1 MKTFKKDSGLKTDI
15 SESQAPDSSF
25 LEMTEDLVWA
35 VDKDYCLVYGNH
47 LFHERTE
54 KYSGKRLQK
63 GENVFSPPN
72 PAAIVDEWKGYFDRV
87 LNNQEKFKIEV
98 TAASLP
104 KPLILEYKFSPFFS
118 DKNQLQGVVI
128 IGRDITDRK
137 QVEGDLRF
145 TRYVI
150 DNMIGA
156 AYQALS
162 DGQIVYANKSASTS
176 LGYTNSELLNM
187 NVIDL
192 EPDFDADKWSGY
204 WKMLKEKKSLTFE
217 SFHKK
222 KNGRIFP
229 VELQISYLQF
239 GGVDYA
245 FGIAHDISERKK
257 TEYELQA
264 SEIRFRSYFELPII
278 GIAITS
284 PEKGWIEANQAL
296 CNMLGYSTSE
306 LSQLTWAELTH
317 PDDLAADLLNFDR
330 ILSGEIDS
338 YTLEKRFI
346 HKNGDIIWT
355 ILAVGC
361 VRKPDR
367 TLDYTVAILQNIT
380 RRKLIEHEM
389 LIKERAIETSI
400 NAIAISDLEGTLTY
414 VNPSF
419 IKLWEYNDKN
429 EIVGRNATSFWQYP
443 QEAGNVIYELQNQ
456 GGWSGELT
464 GIKKN
469 NSQFTTQ
476 VAASMVTDEKTGH
489 PFAMLASFLD
499 ITDHKA
505 AVDALKESE
514 EKFAKAFHNSP
525 DVMIITSINEGKIFE
540 VNESI
545 YRLSGYK
552 KEEVLGKTTIE
563 LELWGDVNERDI
575 FLRKLIDD
583 GIVLNYETRFRKK
596 SGELFTCQ
604 ISAEII
610 EIQGQ
615 KCMLSNIHD
624 ISELKKAELIMRE
637 SEARLRELNATK
649 DKFFSIIAHDLKS
662 PFNSILGFSEILKDE
677 VKNLDIGTI
686 AQYASIINS
695 TATNTYQLLE
705 NLLEWSLS
713 QQQKM
718 PFDPAPMFLNHLI
731 NAEIQNLKHHAG
743 LKNIE
748 LTCTFGENIIITAD
762 ENMLSTIIRNL
773 ITNAI
778 KFTEK
783 NGKIV
788 ITARVHGNEVEVS
801 VADTGIGIKPEAID
815 KLFKIETSFTTRGTE
830 NEKGTGLGLL
840 LCKEF
845 IEKHHGK
852 IWVESEPGNGS
863 RFIFVLPVI

>member
-1 MKTFKKDSGLKTDI
+1 
-15 SESQAPDSSF
+15 
-25 LEMTEDLVWA
+25 
-35 VDKDYCLVYGNH
+35 
-47 LFHERTE
+47 
-54 KYSGKRLQK
+54 
-63 GENVFSPPN
+63 
-72 PAAIVDEWKGYFDRV
+72 
-87 LNNQEKFKIEV
+87 
-98 TAASLP
+98 
-104 KPLILEYKFSPFFS
+104 
-118 DKNQLQGVVI
+118 
-128 IGRDITDRK
+128 
-137 QVEGDLRF
+137 
-145 TRYVI
+145 
-150 DNMIGA
+150 
-156 AYQALS
+156 
-162 DGQIVYANKSASTS
+162 
-176 LGYTNSELLNM
+176 
-187 NVIDL
+187 
-192 EPDFDADKWSGY
+192 
-204 WKMLKEKKSLTFE
+204 
-217 SFHKK
+217 
-222 KNGRIFP
+222 
-229 VELQISYLQF
+229 
-239 GGVDYA
+239 
-245 FGIAHDISERKK
+245 
-257 TEYELQA
+257 
-264 SEIRFRSYFELPII
+264 
-278 GIAITS
+278 
-284 PEKGWIEANQAL
+284 
-296 CNMLGYSTSE
+296 
-306 LSQLTWAELTH
+306 
-317 PDDLAADLLNFDR
+317 
-330 ILSGEIDS
+330 
-338 YTLEKRFI
+338 
-346 HKNGDIIWT
+346 
-355 ILAVGC
+355 
-361 VRKPDR
+361 
-367 TLDYTVAILQNIT
+367 
-380 RRKLIEHEM
+380 
-389 LIKERAIETSI
+389 
-400 NAIAISDLEGTLTY
+400 
-414 VNPSF
+414 
-419 IKLWEYNDKN
+419 
-429 EIVGRNATSFWQYP
+429 
-443 QEAGNVIYELQNQ
+443 
-456 GGWSGELT
+456 
-464 GIKKN
+464 
-469 NSQFTTQ
+469 
-476 VAASMVTDEKTGH
+476 MVTDEKTGH